1 MLVKW
6 KLTYLRPV
14 FKLIS
19 TRWRSR
25 AGQSE
30 TIENSFQNL
39 EAKSKAKKGKSQL
52 SVDGKSL
59 NEKTS
64 SKSIKSKESKNSIK
78 LEKKESRKKHK
89 ERNPR

>member
-1 MLVKW
+1 MIANQ
-6 KLTYLRPV
+6 RSV
-14 FKLIS
+14 F
-19 TRWRSR
+19 RNRC
-25 AGQSE
+25 
-30 TIENSFQNL
+30 QNL